1 MAKSDME
8 AVLKSK
14 DLSKK
19 ATSKKLSYDSEE
31 IISENIPFSNSSS
44 IHSSISEHLPS
55 DIPQSKN
62 RKVKEETESYE
73 DESFYSADSD
83 FESDT
88 SSTTPT
94 EMDDLL
100 TIDQLLKNATKK
112 LNAKV
117 LSKKEKS
124 LKSITDNYEK
134 LKENAQ
140 WNQRLKLEGMRISK
154 LVSEL
159 MKDASSRP
167 TNEAENISVNLK
179 DDSESDNQ
187 VVEKAKRHINQEKSL
202 NSLSLQVENL
212 QEELNMHQEN
222 IMYFGQP
229 DSPKKKNLIVI
240 PSTDHLLVIP
250 STDPIE
256 VPIENSK
263 IIPDTRIENSKIINE
278 PDGMHF
284 LNINL

>member
-1 MAKSDME
+1 MAKYDMG
-8 AVLKSK
+8 ATLKSK

-19 ATSKKLSYDSEE
+19 ATSKKHSIKSEE
-31 IISENIPFSNSSS
+31 TLLEMIPFSNS
-44 IHSSISEHLPS
+44 E
-55 DIPQSKN
+55 
-62 RKVKEETESYE
+62 
-73 DESFYSADSD
+73 DSD
-83 FESDT
+83 FESDA

-140 WNQRLKLEGMRISK
+140 WNQRLKLEGLRISK

-212 QEELNMHQEN
+212 QEELNMHQEY

-240 PSTDHLLVIP
+240 PSTDHLIVIP

>member
-1 MAKSDME
+1 MAKYDMG
-8 AVLKSK
+8 ATLKFK

-19 ATSKKLSYDSEE
+19 ATSKKHSIKSEE
-31 IISENIPFSNSSS
+31 TLLEMIPFSNS
-44 IHSSISEHLPS
+44 E
-55 DIPQSKN
+55 
-62 RKVKEETESYE
+62 
-73 DESFYSADSD
+73 DSD
-83 FESDT
+83 FEGDA

-117 LSKKEKS
+117 LSKKEK
-124 LKSITDNYEK
+124 LLEKIKKNFDK

-140 WNQRLKLEGMRISK
+140 WNQRLKLEGLRISK

-167 TNEAENISVNLK
+167 TNESENISVNLI

-187 VVEKAKRHINQEKSL
+187 VVEKTKRNMNQDKSL
-202 NSLSLQVENL
+202 DQFSFQVANL
-212 QEELNMHQEN
+212 QEYG
-222 IMYFGQP
+222 MYFGQP

-240 PSTDHLLVIP
+240 PSTE
-250 STDPIE
+250 PIE
-256 VPIENSK
+256 V
-263 IIPDTRIENSKIINE
+263 PDTRIENSKIINE

-284 LNINL
+284 LNIKL